1 MLFLGDEPFRSDDSN
16 RFGPVGRLLVR
27 AHMSDFYLGLFG
39 FDQRQTRI
47 YYLAVRSVRPSTQAA
62 FSSQQLRC

>member
-16 RFGPVGRLLVR
+16 RFGPVGRLLVL